1 MRNAFESTVLDLP
14 RHMLIQY
21 PHLVH
26 DAHVAVVVAELTL
39 AATRDTIRILAW
51 LKSNAPQTK
60 VIVVANRVPAGG
72 ALEISRK
79 DFEQSIERPVDI
91 VFPFDAKIAAQ
102 SAKLGKPMA
111 EVASGKISAPFNT
124 LSNMVLS
131 NSSDEGAAAEGKLP
145 AGAKTLVDNLKSML
159 PKSKDKTA
167 A

>member
-1 MRNAFESTVLDLP
+1 MDLP
-14 RHMLIQY
+14 RHMLIQH

-60 VIVVANRVPAGG
+60 VVMIANGVPSGG

-91 VFPFDAKIAAQ
+91 VFPFDAKLAAQ
-102 SAKLGKPMA
+102 AAKLGKPMA
-111 EVASGKISAPFNT
+111 EVASGKMAGPFNT

-131 NSSDEGAAAEGKLP
+131 HASDEGTPTESKP
-145 AGAKTLVDNLKSML
+145 ATPAKSLVGNLKSML
-159 PKSKDKTA
+159 SKPKEKA
-167 A
+167 AA